1 MPPRP
6 SSTDMVMEVLQNVG
20 DWAKEHKPACR
31 AGFSVRPSFLKFYNL
46 LHNAGYDLLIQ
57 MYGRKNDHRVVEL
70 PVYLENS
77 FGDPNTMAYGLE
89 HELSFCMFLVA
100 LFKLHHLT
108 CADEPYIV
116 TMLFN
121 RYIRYM
127 TVNSVSMSHQ
137 YVRSIEYSSPYL
149 K

>member
-1 MPPRP
+1 MNYSYCPNEIPDVPSQP
-6 SSTDMVMEVLQNVG
+6 SSTDRVMEVLRNVG
-20 DWAKEHKPACR
+20 DWAKDHKPACR
-31 AGFSVRPSFLKFYNL
+31 VGFSVRPSFLKFYNL
-46 LHNAGYDLLIQ
+46 LHVVGYDLLIQ
-57 MYGRKNDHRVVEL
+57 MCGRQNEHRTVEL

-77 FGDPNTMAYGLE
+77 FGDPNTMTYGLE

-121 RYIRYM
+121 RYMRYT
-127 TVNSVSMSHQ
+127 TVNTASSV
-137 YVRSIEYSSPYL
+137 
-149 K
+149 